1 MAKLTEDGEAELFA
15 VSDTGTDIKSVTQ
28 NLMATVFGTSVP
40 TGAGF
45 DIKA

>member
-1 MAKLTEDGEAELFA
+1 MENGEVESFA
-15 VSDTGTDIKSVTQ
+15 VSATGTDIKSVTQ
-28 NLMATVFGTSVP
+28 NFMATVSGISAP

>member
-1 MAKLTEDGEAELFA
+1 MDKLTEDGEAEAFA
-15 VSDTGTDIKSVTQ
+15 VSATGTDIKSVTQ
-28 NLMATVFGTSVP
+28 NLMAMVSGTSAP